1 MGLVVFRESE
11 RERHHRGRGERSG
24 CNFLREREREGAM
37 AAAATAAA
45 SAAAADKQPSNEHS
59 FSPVHIYQ
67 EVVGYE
73 RPKKEKGR
81 AGSQEMH
88 WRGPINHGD
97 KVRLLG
103 SLNGSLLNR
112 QRQSDNI
119 LFGL

>member
-1 MGLVVFRESE
+1 
-11 RERHHRGRGERSG
+11 
-24 CNFLREREREGAM
+24 M
-37 AAAATAAA
+37 AAAATAAAA
-45 SAAAADKQPSNEHS
+45 SAAAADKQPGNEHS
-59 FSPVHIYQ
+59 FSSPVHIYQ

-81 AGSQEMH
+81 AGRQEMH